1 MKVSKAIEMLSKH
14 NNPDDEII
22 IEWWARDLME
32 IDGEQIPLDIWD
44 WVADGF
50 EFNEFTYSE
59 MFTQIEEQIYQ
70 AIEDNNEG
78 KQQ

>member
-1 MKVSKAIEMLSKH
+1 MKVSKAIEMLSEH
-14 NNPDDEII
+14 NPDDEII

-32 IDGEQIPLDIWD
+32 IDGEQIPSDIWD
-44 WVADGF
+44 WVAHGF

-70 AIEDNNEG
+70 AIEENNEG
-78 KQQ
+78 EQQ